1 MRWGW
6 EPSVREAEKRAGVY
20 DNDDQ
25 VEEYEDVCPWAP
37 DTLEEAREWL
47 ED

>member
-20 DNDDQ
+20 DNDD
-25 VEEYEDVCPWAP
+25 VDPDDTDEP
-37 DTLEEAREWL
+37 DTLEEWEGR
-47 ED
+47 

>member
-20 DNDDQ
+20 DEDQ
-25 VEEYEDVCPWAP
+25 DETLEDVCPWAP